1 MKSFFYIITII
12 ASLTTSCAKKT
23 DSKKA
28 IDSIWVPRSYE
39 SSITVYS
46 RENQFQENESGFN
59 IFKNGTLKVKQNS
72 GSCGTPPIDW
82 EIVSGEWQIKNDT
95 LLTLKRPIWSNKNYT
110 QNYIIVKI
118 TEDSLFLKESY

>member
-1 MKSFFYIITII
+1 MHWYFAVERFQKEKEEIPS
-12 ASLTTSCAKKT
+12 
-23 DSKKA
+23 
-28 IDSIWVPRSYE
+28 
-39 SSITVYS
+39 
-46 RENQFQENESGFN
+46 NQFQENESGFN

-95 LLTLKRPIWSNKNYT
+95 LLTLKRPIWSNKNYS